1 MIAMPT
7 HCTPKPVL
15 RSPPQLMNQ
24 ATEKL
29 KQKAI
34 QLGFDLAGVATLGK
48 SDGVDRLREWIKSGK
63 NAGMSYMSDRLD
75 AYEDPN
81 LVLDSVQCV
90 LMLGTAYQTID
101 PALPSLG
108 EGGFSRYAWGTDY
121 HNLIRKRL
129 KSLSAYHREL
139 FPAGHARGVV
149 DTAPVLER
157 YLARK
162 AGLGWIGKNN
172 LLINDRFGSWIFL
185 SGLLSTEPLTPDE
198 VDFHKNSDQKCG
210 SCQACL
216 NACPTGA
223 LVAPCS
229 LDACRCLSYWLV
241 EHRGP
246 IPLEL
251 RPLVD
256 NRLFGCDTCQAV
268 CPANREAQRSKEK
281 EFFPRPG
288 QHHVQLIEILQ
299 ITDDQ
304 FQRRFAGTPIKR
316 LGREGLLRNAAI
328 VAGNRPT
335 PSLRG
340 PLTVLLDDP
349 SETVRDA
356 AAWALKQ

>member
-1 MIAMPT
+1 MD
-7 HCTPKPVL
+7 
-15 RSPPQLMNQ
+15 Q
-24 ATEKL
+24 ATGKL

-34 QLGFDLAGVATLGK
+34 ELGFDLAGVAVLGK
-48 SDGVDRLREWIKSGK
+48 SDGVERLRPWLESGK
-63 NAGMSYMSDRLD
+63 NAGMSYMSERLD

-81 LVLDSVQCV
+81 LVLDGVRCI
-90 LMLGTAYQTID
+90 LMLGTAYHTLE
-101 PALPSLG
+101 PAQLDSG
-108 EGGFSRYAWGTDY
+108 EGCISRYAWGIDY
-121 HNLIRKRL
+121 HDLIRERL
-129 KSLSAYHREL
+129 KLLSAYHREL
-139 FPAGHARGVV
+139 FPNGHARGVV
-149 DTAPVLER
+149 DTAPILER
-157 YLARK
+157 HFAKK

-185 SGLLSTEPLTPDE
+185 SGLLSTESLTPDE
-198 VDFHKNSDQKCG
+198 SGPDQKCG

-241 EHRGP
+241 ENRGP

-268 CPANREAQRSKEK
+268 CPANRESQKSHEQA
-281 EFFPRPG
+281 FFPRPG
-288 QHHVQLIEILQ
+288 QYQVPLLDILQ
-299 ITDDQ
+299 ITEEQ
-304 FQRRFAGTPIKR
+304 FNERFEGTPIKR
-316 LGREGLLRNAAI
+316 IGREGLLRNAAI

-335 PSLRG
+335 PSLKEA
-340 PLTVLLDDP
+340 LTELLNSP

-356 AAWALKQ
+356 AAWALNRFK